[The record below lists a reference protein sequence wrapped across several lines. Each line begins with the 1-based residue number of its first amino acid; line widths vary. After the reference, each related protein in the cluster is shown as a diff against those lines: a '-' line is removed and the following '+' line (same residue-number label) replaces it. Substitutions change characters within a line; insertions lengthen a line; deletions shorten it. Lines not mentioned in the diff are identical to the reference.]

1 MHYEELKNG
10 KILGQKRYK
19 VQLPSM
25 QPALLLSQSSVLGLC
40 FLSYFLNG
48 WPIGRM
54 YESTILP
61 LLLLLILL
69 FLFF

>member
-40 FLSYFLNG
+40 FLSYF
-48 WPIGRM
+48 
-54 YESTILP
+54 
-61 LLLLLILL
+61 
-69 FLFF
+69 